1 MEGIEV
7 SAKTVEDAVLEAAI
21 QLGTTRDKVEYEV
34 ITAGSP
40 GFLGIGSK
48 KAVIRA
54 RQKTDE
60 EIEAALRADQELE
73 KILDRVNEKN
83 EKAAAVVEKKEE
95 KKEKPVKKE
104 RPQAEK
110 PKKAPVKEQKAPEKS
125 AEKKQT
131 EKKPAPEGM
140 PERACFFVSGGLLL
154 PLGLFAEEEGL
165 GEAVVEELDEG
176 PHEEGGDQGAH
187 PGQQPGQGAD
197 GHADQIAADAHE
209 PEGPL
214 PVLRDD
220 DGDGVVHRHPQVG
233 GHVQGGGEAH
243 HQHADEQ
250 EHDAQGEIWLRSDT
264 LQHPH
269 GEVHDIPG
277 EEHVHQGGHP
287 HVAPGDEQV
296 QDQHHPA

>member
-54 RQKTDE
+54 RQKTDA

-83 EKAAAVVEKKEE
+83 EKAVVVVEKKEE

-104 RPQAEK
+104 RPQCEK

-125 AEKKQT
+125 AEKKQP
-131 EKKPAPEGM
+131 EKNPDPVKEQKAEAPKKP
-140 PERACFFVSGGLLL
+140 
-154 PLGLFAEEEGL
+154 
-165 GEAVVEELDEG
+165 EA
-176 PHEEGGDQGAH
+176 
-187 PGQQPGQGAD
+187 
-197 GHADQIAADAHE
+197 
-209 PEGPL
+209 
-214 PVLRDD
+214 
-220 DGDGVVHRHPQVG
+220 
-233 GHVQGGGEAH
+233 
-243 HQHADEQ
+243 
-250 EHDAQGEIWLRSDT
+250 
-264 LQHPH
+264 
-269 GEVHDIPG
+269 
-277 EEHVHQGGHP
+277 
-287 HVAPGDEQV
+287 
-296 QDQHHPA
+296 